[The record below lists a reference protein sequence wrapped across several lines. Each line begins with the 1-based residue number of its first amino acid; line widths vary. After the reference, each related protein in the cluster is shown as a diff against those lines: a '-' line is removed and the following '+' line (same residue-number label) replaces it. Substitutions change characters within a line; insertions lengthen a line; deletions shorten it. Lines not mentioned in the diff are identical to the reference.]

1 MSADLKDHFLAS
13 PMNRP
18 EYMKIPY
25 KYFPDDI
32 IKKYN
37 LQNKVSNGYIY
48 IKIKKGMYGLKQ
60 AALLAYNKLVQHLA
74 PHGYRPVPHSLG
86 LWTHDT
92 RPTSFCLCVDDFGIK
107 YFTKNDANHLLDIL
121 KKSFKI
127 STDWEGKNYC
137 GLTIDWNYDDNYADI
152 SMPGYIDRVL
162 HRFQHPKPPKPQ
174 YAPHTWTAPVY
185 GQSTQYARE
194 PDQSPPLDSIGIKYV
209 QSVVGSLLY
218 YSRAVDPTM
227 LPALNEIATFQAN
240 PTENTKNKCKNA
252 TRLCSNISK
261 CKNSIP
267 CQRYG
272 IACR

>member
-1 MSADLKDHFLAS
+1 MRIVVGGDRLSYPDDPASPAASLLDTKMIINSTISDSKRGARFMSADLKDHFLAS

-32 IKKYN
+32 IQKYN

-107 YFTKNDANHLLDIL
+107 YFTKDDANHLRDIL

-127 STDWEGKNYC
+127 STD
-137 GLTIDWNYDDNYADI
+137 
-152 SMPGYIDRVL
+152 
-162 HRFQHPKPPKPQ
+162 
-174 YAPHTWTAPVY
+174 
-185 GQSTQYARE
+185 
-194 PDQSPPLDSIGIKYV
+194 
-209 QSVVGSLLY
+209 
-218 YSRAVDPTM
+218 
-227 LPALNEIATFQAN
+227 
-240 PTENTKNKCKNA
+240 
-252 TRLCSNISK
+252 
-261 CKNSIP
+261 
-267 CQRYG
+267 
-272 IACR
+272 

>member
-1 MSADLKDHFLAS
+1 MRIVVGGDRLSYPDDPASPAASLLDTKMIINSTISDSKRSADLKDHFLAS

-32 IKKYN
+32 IQKYN

-185 GQSTQYARE
+185 GQSTQYAR
-194 PDQSPPLDSIGIKYV
+194 
-209 QSVVGSLLY
+209 
-218 YSRAVDPTM
+218 
-227 LPALNEIATFQAN
+227 
-240 PTENTKNKCKNA
+240 
-252 TRLCSNISK
+252 
-261 CKNSIP
+261 
-267 CQRYG
+267 
-272 IACR
+272 